1 VNLDQLFAQ
10 LKRLATTLTGGQIV
24 TLVGVLV
31 AVVGLVVG
39 SAYWVNTP
47 SYTLLYSDLDAESAS
62 AVVTQLKNAKV
73 PYVLDDNGRSVRVAS
88 DKIDELRL
96 DMASQGLP
104 ASGRVGFEI
113 FDRTAFG
120 TTEFLE
126 HVNYRRG
133 LEGELARTISTIS
146 EVSSARVHIALAKD
160 SLFTGDAQPA
170 KASVVL
176 KLRNNRPLAA
186 STIAGIAGL
195 VAGSV
200 ESLRPEAVVI
210 VDTFGRPLS
219 RTNMDHEEADS
230 GIQIDD
236 QRRVEQDL
244 STKVIALLEPVVGPG
259 HVRVNV
265 SARLSSNS
273 EEQTEERWDPTTV
286 LRSRQSTS
294 DVGSQASSQ
303 GIAGARA
310 NAPPNASTTPPTP
323 APAVGPAQTGRSS
336 ETANYEVSKLTRH
349 TVAPSGQLARLSVA
363 VILDDERTVTKDAE
377 GKVQTTTKARE
388 AADIER
394 IKGLVSAAVGLDPA
408 RGDQLTVENI
418 AFEEVPVEQEVPAP
432 AGWRQYAPQLT
443 PDLGMQALRIV
454 GVIALALVAILVI
467 LRPMARAAFPASGKI
482 AAAAVAGAI
491 AAPAPAGFTPSGRSV
506 ADLEGAIEA
515 ELDANEIPKS
525 GALRLPALTK
535 RISRKADE
543 HPEAVAKLVRSWLT
557 EQQS

>member
-1 VNLDQLFAQ
+1 MFAQ
-10 LKRLATTLTGGQIV
+10 LKRLFTTLTIGQIA
-24 TLVGVLV
+24 TLGAVLV

-47 SYTLLYSDLDAESAS
+47 SYTLLYSDLDAESAG

-88 DKIDELRL
+88 DRIDELRL

-104 ASGRVGFEI
+104 ATGRVGFEI

-219 RTNMDHEEADS
+219 KTDGDHEVES
-230 GIQIDD
+230 GVDLDD

-244 STKVIALLEPVVGPG
+244 ATKVVALLEPVVGPG

-286 LRSRQSTS
+286 VRSRQASS
-294 DVGSQASSQ
+294 DVGSLASPQ
-303 GIAGARA
+303 GVAGARA
-310 NAPPNASTTPPTP
+310 NAPPNSSTAPAAPTITTAST
-323 APAVGPAQTGRSS
+323 QTGRTS
-336 ETANYEVSKLTRH
+336 ETTNFEVSKLTRH
-349 TVAPSGQLARLSVA
+349 TIAPSGQLARLSVA
-363 VILDDERTVTKDAE
+363 VILDDERSVTKDAE
-377 GKVQTTTKARE
+377 GKVQTTSKPRE
-388 AADIER
+388 ATDIER

-418 AFEEVPVEQEVPAP
+418 AFEEAPVEEEVPAP
-432 AGWRQYAPQLT
+432 SGWRQYAPQLT
-443 PDLGMQALRIV
+443 PDLGMQALRV
-454 GVIALALVAILVI
+454 LGVVVLAIVAIFVV
-467 LRPMARAAFPASGKI
+467 LRPMARAAFPPQL
-482 AAAAVAGAI
+482 AAATAGGAARV
-491 AAPAPAGFTPSGRSV
+491 AAPAAPAGVAQGGRSV
-506 ADLEGAIEA
+506 ADLEGDIEA
-515 ELDANEIPKS
+515 ELDANEIPAA

-535 RISRKADE
+535 RISKRAE
-543 HPEAVAKLVRSWLT
+543 EQPENVAKLVRSWLT
-557 EQQS
+557 EQQQ